1 MANYGHQYDNCIR
14 RSNFVRRAYAYYLS
28 SRSYKKKST
37 KAEVAE
43 VPSATAPS
51 VASTTTKHDE
61 VVAAIVAAVCAM
73 GYSKSQIASVR
84 PIVSTGWK
92 LDGRLLGRN
101 VTR

>member
-14 RSNFVRRAYAYYLS
+14 RSNFIRRAYAYYLS

-43 VPSATAPS
+43 VSSATAPS
-51 VASTTTKHDE
+51 AVTTTNHDE